1 MQQNC
6 NCELQNGML
15 NMTKKK
21 NLGSQVK
28 QLLSGVSDHGVAHLL
43 EVETDLVQT
52 TLLLAEAIE
61 KLGENFLDLHASIT
75 SQEEQIL
82 GLVNTGLVP
91 QENVEKLA
99 QIQSDIG
106 LHISRAVTSLQ
117 FQDLTNQLISRTVQR
132 SAGLRELLSTLD
144 MVGNVIPADGGMDEI
159 AVVLH
164 EITEK
169 LEQQSVE
176 LKSLLR
182 KTVNQQHLNSGDIE
196 LF

>member
-1 MQQNC
+1 MS
-6 NCELQNGML
+6 
-15 NMTKKK
+15 KRK

-52 TLLLAEAIE
+52 TILLAEAIE

-82 GLVNTGLVP
+82 EIVNSGLIPKN
-91 QENVEKLA
+91 NVERLA
-99 QIQSDIG
+99 EIQTDIAV
-106 LHISRAVTSLQ
+106 HINRAVTSLQ

-132 SAGLRELLSTLD
+132 SAGLRELLSTLGI
-144 MVGNVIPADGGMDEI
+144 VGNVIPIDGGSDEI
-159 AVVLH
+159 SLVLS

-169 LEQQSVE
+169 LEQQSIE

>member
-1 MQQNC
+1 MS
-6 NCELQNGML
+6 
-15 NMTKKK
+15 KKK

-52 TLLLAEAIE
+52 TILLAEAIE
-61 KLGENFLDLHASIT
+61 KLGENFLDLHTSIT

-82 GLVNTGLVP
+82 DLVNTGLIP
-91 QENVEKLA
+91 KDSIEKLA
-99 QIQSDIG
+99 KIQSDIAT
-106 LHISRAVTSLQ
+106 HINLAVTSLQ
-117 FQDLTNQLISRTVQR
+117 FQDLTSQLISRTVQR
-132 SAGLRELLSTLD
+132 SVGLRELLSTLD
-144 MVGNVIPADGGMDEI
+144 MVGNVIPIDGETEEI
-159 AVVLH
+159 SAVLT

>member
-1 MQQNC
+1 MS
-6 NCELQNGML
+6 
-15 NMTKKK
+15 KRK
-21 NLGSQVK
+21 NLVSQVK

-82 GLVNTGLVP
+82 GLVNTGLIP
-91 QENVEKLA
+91 KDNVDKLA
-99 QIQSDIG
+99 QIQSDIA
-106 LHISRAVTSLQ
+106 LHINRAVTSLQ
-117 FQDLTNQLISRTVQR
+117 FQDLTSQLISRTVQR

-144 MVGNVIPADGGMDEI
+144 VVGNVIPSDGGTDEI
-159 AVVLH
+159 SLVLTQ
-164 EITEK
+164 ITEK
-169 LEQQSVE
+169 LEQQSIE

-182 KTVNQQHLNSGDIE
+182 KTVNQQHLDSGDIE